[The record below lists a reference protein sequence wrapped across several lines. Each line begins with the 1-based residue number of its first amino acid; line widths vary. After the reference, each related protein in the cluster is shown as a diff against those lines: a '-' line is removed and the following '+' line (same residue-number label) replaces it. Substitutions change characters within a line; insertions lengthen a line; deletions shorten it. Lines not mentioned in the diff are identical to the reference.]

1 VLIGL
6 GVIAIVLLAVMISR
20 GRKPPPPGAPPTAPP
35 PGAPPTAPPP
45 GAPPTAPPPAGGQPS
60 V

>member
-45 GAPPTAPPPAGGQPS
+45 AGGQPS